1 MNVRQLLR
9 YEIWAKETT
18 QKILLGFGI
27 VVCLLLFCSM
37 VWYEV
42 ESHWLTKGERIA
54 ARVALQRIDALQAT
68 DSLSDEEFKIRNDE
82 VNSAIDAAGL
92 AARTSKDEMV
102 AAELIM
108 CFMGTESAR
117 MNMMRQ
123 RWIQEGKLHQSAN
136 DRVSDY
142 QIELFTDTVA
152 HQSCLKLHRE
162 LK

>member
-1 MNVRQLLR
+1 MKVRELLQH
-9 YEIWAKETT
+9 EIWSKETSR
-18 QKILLGFGI
+18 KILVGFAVFVAALFI
-27 VVCLLLFCSM
+27 VFGT
-37 VWYEV
+37 WYEF
-42 ESHWLTKGERIA
+42 ETHWLTIRERVA
-54 ARVALQRIDALQAT
+54 AKVALQRIDALQNA
-68 DSLSDEEFKIRNDE
+68 DSLSDEEFKIRRNE
-82 VNSAIDAAGL
+82 VNSAVDAAGL

-117 MNMMRQ
+117 MDMMKQ

-136 DRVSDY
+136 DRESDY

-152 HQSCLKLHRE
+152 RQSCLKLHKE